1 MKVSAEITVN
11 NGTYEQ
17 WLEFFNSYE
26 SKRSEFV
33 ENEIIQ
39 KIGASSARVV
49 FEIKDLD
56 GLTKLSSD
64 PSIREMEDLL
74 GLVIVIK

>member
-1 MKVSAEITVN
+1 MKVSAEITVK

-33 ENEIIQ
+33 ENETIQ

-74 GLVIVIK
+74 GLVTVIK